1 MGRQDM
7 MGQPGHD
14 TGLPADKSYL
24 ECGLPD
30 FLRESI
36 AQMQAAWDRL
46 DRAEIESLAPSCRNA
61 DAPYEAGVSFVTM
74 VDGFLLSDNVEILE
88 LETVDN
94 GFLYSDHNPV
104 RLRFTLRETEGGRE

>member
-46 DRAEIESLAPSCRNA
+46 EP
-61 DAPYEAGVSFVTM
+61 G
-74 VDGFLLSDNVEILE
+74 
-88 LETVDN
+88 
-94 GFLYSDHNPV
+94 
-104 RLRFTLRETEGGRE
+104 